1 MKSPK
6 NLALL
11 LLAVTTIGGA
21 VLAWQQYQ
29 ELVELRAASLTKDER
44 ASLQKRIWD
53 LERFN
58 KELNDQLA
66 AMRDG
71 TDDMGDAV
79 AGGPGGA
86 PNGGPGGGRGNFRG
100 RGNQNNPQ
108 QLANA
113 LRNLMAKPEVQALMS
128 VQQKAAIDARYASLF
143 KSMNLSPEQT
153 DKVKSLLA
161 DRQTTMQDVMT
172 AAREQG
178 IRDPAEIRKL
188 MADAQGD
195 INNSL
200 KAVLGDAGLNQLQTY
215 EQTMPQRNLVNQLQ
229 QRLSYTDTPLTQ
241 AQADQLVQ
249 VLAANPAPQRTN
261 PDGTPVQAGRGNRG
275 GGGGGAGVGGGFGGG
290 GGGGFAGGVDVG
302 GAIGAVFGGGGGGP
316 GGGGIGAII
325 GGGGGGG
332 GGGQTATVTP
342 AAVSQAQ
349 SVLAGQQLAALQQI
363 QQQQQTQQQLAQI
376 VRDTL
381 AAQAP
386 AGNARGTG
394 ANTGT
399 TTGGATTTGGG
410 GGRRKGGG

>member
-29 ELVELRAASLTKDER
+29 ELVELRAAALTKDER

-66 AMRDG
+66 ALRDNP
-71 TDDMGDAV
+71 DDFGALT
-79 AGGPGGA
+79 GGPGGPA
-86 PNGGPGGGRGNFRG
+86 PEAGAGGGRANFRG
-100 RGNQNNPQ
+100 RGGNNNPMQ
-108 QLANA
+108 MANA
-113 LRNLMAKPEVQALMS
+113 IRDLMAKPEVQALMS

-161 DRQTTMQDVMT
+161 DRQTTMQDVMM

-188 MADAQGD
+188 MADAQTD
-195 INNSL
+195 INNGL
-200 KAVLGDAGLNQLQTY
+200 KAVLGDAGLSQLQTY
-215 EQTMPQRNLVNQLQ
+215 EQTMPQRNVVNQLQ
-229 QRLSYTDTPLTQ
+229 QRLSYTDTPLSQ

-261 PDGTPVQAGRGNRG
+261 ADGTQAQTGRGNRG
-275 GGGGGAGVGGGFGGG
+275 GGGGGFPGG
-290 GGGGFAGGVDVG
+290 DIG
-302 GAIGAVFGGGGGGP
+302 GAIGAVFGGGGPGGPGGP
-316 GGGGIGAII
+316 GGGIAALV
-325 GGGGGGG
+325 GGGGGGP

-342 AAVSQAQ
+342 AAVAQAQ
-349 SVLAGQQLAALQQI
+349 SVLAGPQVTALQQI

-381 AAQAP
+381 AAQTP
-386 AGNARGTG
+386 TGNTKAKNTTTTPG
-394 ANTGT
+394 A
-399 TTGGATTTGGG
+399 TTGGTK
-410 GGRRKGGG
+410 RKGGG